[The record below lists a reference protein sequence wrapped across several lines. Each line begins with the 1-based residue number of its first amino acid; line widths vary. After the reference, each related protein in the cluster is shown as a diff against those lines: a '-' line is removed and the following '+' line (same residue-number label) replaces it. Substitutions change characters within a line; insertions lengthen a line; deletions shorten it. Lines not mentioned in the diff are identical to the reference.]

1 MIHHDQSTTKTRIF
15 GPVPS
20 RRLGLSLGVDLIPVK
35 TCTYDC
41 LYCQVG
47 KTTRRQTRRSGL
59 VPVEQVLAELE
70 KRLETVTPD
79 FITLSGSGEPTLYS
93 RMGELVAG
101 IRKRSEGRI
110 ALITNGS
117 LLWREQ
123 VRKGIVGVDLILP
136 TLCTVFEQTFQV
148 IHRPASNL
156 RLERIIEGIKR
167 LRREFK
173 RDLFLEVMLLRG
185 LNDSER
191 ELEGLKRVIAE
202 ISPDR
207 IQLNTVVRPPN
218 DPAAVPLD
226 SSRMKEIKSFFGP
239 SAEVIASVESGG
251 VERSDEPFETTV
263 LEMARRRPVRIV
275 DVAKVLNRSRAE
287 MKDLLEGLV
296 RQGALRRGSH
306 AGEIFY
312 YHRTESKQ

>member
-1 MIHHDQSTTKTRIF
+1 MKPKSKSTTRIF

-47 KTTRRQTRRSGL
+47 KTTRKRSRRAAF
-59 VPVEQVLAELE
+59 VPVREVLAELE

-79 FITLSGSGEPTLYS
+79 YITLSGSGEPTLYS
-93 RMGELVAG
+93 RMEELVSG
-101 IRKRSEGRI
+101 IRKRSNGKI

-117 LLWREQ
+117 LLWKEQ
-123 VRKGIVGVDLILP
+123 VRKGITGVDLILP
-136 TLCTVFEQTFQV
+136 TLCTVFEPTFQL
-148 IHRPASNL
+148 IHRPAAGL
-156 RLERIIEGIKR
+156 RLDRIIEGMKR
-167 LRREFK
+167 LRKEYK
-173 RDLFLEVMLLRG
+173 RDLFLEVMLLRSI
-185 LNDSER
+185 NDSEK
-191 ELEGLKRVIAE
+191 ELEGLKRVIEE

-218 DPAAVPLD
+218 DPSALPLD
-226 SSRMKEIKSFFGP
+226 SSSMKEIMKFFGP
-239 SAEVIASVESGG
+239 SAEVIAPVKPGV
-251 VERSDEPFETTV
+251 VERTEEPPENTV
-263 LEMARRRPVRIV
+263 LEMARRRPLRAV
-275 DVAKVLNRSRAE
+275 DVAKVLNRSRDE

-296 RQGALRRGSH
+296 RQGMLRRGSH

-312 YHRTESKQ
+312 YHRTESEQ

>member
-1 MIHHDQSTTKTRIF
+1 MIHHDQSTAKTHIF

-20 RRLGLSLGVDLIPVK
+20 RRLGLSLGVDLIPAK

-47 KTTRRQTRRSGL
+47 KTSRKQTRRGGF

-70 KRLETVTPD
+70 KRLETVAPD

-93 RMGELVAG
+93 RMGELIAG
-101 IRKRSEGRI
+101 IRTITGARI

-117 LLWREQ
+117 LLWKEQ

-136 TLCTVFEQTFQV
+136 TLCTVFEQTFQT
-148 IHRPASNL
+148 IHRPAENL
-156 RLERIIEGIKR
+156 RLERIIKGMKR

-173 RDLFLEVMLLRG
+173 GDLFLEVMLLRG

-218 DPAAVPLD
+218 DPSALPLD
-226 SSRMKEIKSFFGP
+226 SRAMKEIKSFFGP
-239 SAEVIASVESGG
+239 SAEVIAPVKPAGT
-251 VERSDEPFETTV
+251 ERSEDPPANAV
-263 LEMARRRPVRIV
+263 LEMARRRPVRII
-275 DVAKVLNRSRAE
+275 DVVRALNRSPADT
-287 MKDLLEGLV
+287 KDVLDGLV
-296 RQGALRRGSH
+296 RQGMLQRGVH
-306 AGEIFY
+306 GGETFY
-312 YHRTESKQ
+312 YHRTESEQ